1 MGCLPSLS
9 RTEWVYSQ
17 SQKRPQQT
25 GLENQTFQVLALLRM
40 GDTDQG
46 CGGDLTCNA
55 VTGNNWY
62 DHADKQI

>member
-1 MGCLPSLS
+1 
-9 RTEWVYSQ
+9 
-17 SQKRPQQT
+17 
-25 GLENQTFQVLALLRM
+25 M

-62 DHADKQI
+62 DHAHKQFNGDEHNNYLYRLGMCTVH

>member
-1 MGCLPSLS
+1 M
-9 RTEWVYSQ
+9 YSQ